1 MDPQLYRAAKVGD
14 VILLRQVVTGDSSRL
29 LRVTPKGNTALHVS
43 VSFGHI
49 DFIQEVYAALLEHNT
64 GLEGDT
70 DYGRRL
76 SLLTQVNLVGDTA
89 LHVAIREGHTSI
101 AKFLIEKILPW
112 PFEDHD
118 VENGNS
124 SLAREMIRM
133 RNKSK
138 NTALHEAL
146 RRYDLEMVELLI
158 EADPHDLG
166 HPNYDADAEGGE
178 SPLYLAARDGRLD
191 IVNKILDI
199 CPSAAH
205 SGPHGRTAL
214 HVAIVEVHLDVVE
227 VLLVKKGEL
236 ADKIDE
242 NGRTALHYAMS
253 LERSH
258 KIVQQLLSHDTSSV
272 YKVDK
277 DGLSSLHIAAL
288 NSSIEVFR
296 ELIECCPD
304 FGELQDT
311 NRRNVLHY
319 AVMSKDL
326 DKIKFAFEQLEREE
340 FINQPDEDGNT
351 PFHLLAEQGSIKL
364 MEPFISNVRVDTM
377 ARNKNGQTV
386 DEIFLNTIPIVEGL
400 SSFIKAL
407 HMQRFFNQLALKTS
421 LMPPSSIRGEEKWI
435 IRVTNE
441 KRIHTNLDKQ
451 AEEVSSSSSSNTTT
465 KISRK
470 E

>member
-1 MDPQLYRAAKVGD
+1 
-14 VILLRQVVTGDSSRL
+14 
-29 LRVTPKGNTALHVS
+29 
-43 VSFGHI
+43 
-49 DFIQEVYAALLEHNT
+49 
-64 GLEGDT
+64 
-70 DYGRRL
+70 
-76 SLLTQVNLVGDTA
+76 
-89 LHVAIREGHTSI
+89 
-101 AKFLIEKILPW
+101 
-112 PFEDHD
+112 
-118 VENGNS
+118 
-124 SLAREMIRM
+124 M

-166 HPNYDADAEGGE
+166 HPNYDADTEGGE

-242 NGRTALHYAMS
+242 NGRTALHYAVS

-258 KIVQQLLSHDTSSV
+258 RIVQQLLSHDTSSV

-277 DGLSSLHIAAL
+277 DGLSALHIAAL
-288 NSSIEVFR
+288 NSSIEIFR

-304 FGELQDT
+304 FGELQDI
-311 NRRNVLHY
+311 NHRNVLHY

-326 DKIKFAFEQLEREE
+326 DKIKFALEQLELEE

-400 SSFIKAL
+400 SSFIKAT
-407 HMQRFFNQLALKTS
+407 Q
-421 LMPPSSIRGEEKWI
+421 
-435 IRVTNE
+435 
-441 KRIHTNLDKQ
+441 KR
-451 AEEVSSSSSSNTTT
+451 
-465 KISRK
+465 
-470 E
+470 